1 MSDIQAGQGQRSQA
15 KDLGKTRPEIQSQQH
30 RTVMMN
36 GTYDVQVSP
45 GCEILIKVFKI
56 LHTLITEY
64 ILKKNKLCAVVAL
77 LRNFKRG

>member
-1 MSDIQAGQGQRSQA
+1 
-15 KDLGKTRPEIQSQQH
+15 
-30 RTVMMN
+30 MMN

>member
-64 ILKKNKLCAVVAL
+64 IKKKQKTMCCSSP
-77 LRNFKRG
+77 FKEF

>member
-64 ILKKNKLCAVVAL
+64 IKKKKKPMCCSSP
-77 LRNFKRG
+77 FKEF

>member
-64 ILKKNKLCAVVAL
+64 IKKKKKNYVL
-77 LRNFKRG
+77 